1 MRPPT
6 RSVRAISLPMLS
18 DPDGFAQAISA
29 LETIDLVVHAAGT
42 LGGTYARKQTFEQWQ
57 TIISANLDS
66 CFVVTAAVL
75 PRMRAGSRLV
85 FISSSAAHEPMMAR
99 TAYSASKAGMN
110 AFARALALE
119 VDRDGI
125 AVHIVTPGPVETEML
140 QDVPFEM
147 NAIQVSDVAEAV
159 AWLDTVDPSVDLP
172 EIRLSAV
179 RRGPF
184 AREPVVPTEARR
196 RRRIAN
202 DAVGLIPGNALITV
216 SPNSCSDVRG
226 GEIGEP
232 DVEPL
237 DTLGGQAGEMSDQL
251 VGIAADK
258 SRPEIAE
265 SPGAHLAHVVR
276 IAALAD
282 KAHHLLNRYPG
293 RSRRPEPT
301 RASLIEVVGRY
312 VPPIRISPN
321 KFHHPAPGS
330 AQDQRYRMGSRSR
343 RCAAGPAPSSPQYCL
358 IRPRCRS
365 SCSTRATG
373 SCLTDIESGELRGPG
388 ARAEAEL
395 EPAVRGLRQGD
406 GLFGQHGRM
415 AKSVAEHQMADP

>member
-1 MRPPT
+1 MRTALVTGGSGGIGKACARKLCELGYDVVLSARRVDPL
-6 RSVRAISLPMLS
+6 RAAAEEFGARYIAA
-18 DPDGFAQAISA
+18 DAADAKGFAQAIDA

-57 TIISANLDS
+57 AIISANLDS

-147 NAIQVSDVAEAV
+147 YAIQVSDVAEAV

-172 EIRLSAV
+172 EIRLNAV

-196 RRRIAN
+196 R
-202 DAVGLIPGNALITV
+202 
-216 SPNSCSDVRG
+216 
-226 GEIGEP
+226 
-232 DVEPL
+232 
-237 DTLGGQAGEMSDQL
+237 
-251 VGIAADK
+251 AA
-258 SRPEIAE
+258 
-265 SPGAHLAHVVR
+265 
-276 IAALAD
+276 
-282 KAHHLLNRYPG
+282 
-293 RSRRPEPT
+293 
-301 RASLIEVVGRY
+301 
-312 VPPIRISPN
+312 
-321 KFHHPAPGS
+321 
-330 AQDQRYRMGSRSR
+330 QQR
-343 RCAAGPAPSSPQYCL
+343 
-358 IRPRCRS
+358 
-365 SCSTRATG
+365 
-373 SCLTDIESGELRGPG
+373 
-388 ARAEAEL
+388 
-395 EPAVRGLRQGD
+395 
-406 GLFGQHGRM
+406 
-415 AKSVAEHQMADP
+415 